1 MKWDDNTEADE
12 EWPETYSSLAE
23 KFTSKVMQKK
33 GILLNYRRDTLH
45 VADEY
50 IRDEFKN
57 PSKNLSQEVKD
68 TLTETLA
75 YISKV
80 IVLNFGGK
88 PVFHPERGNAI
99 VRNVA
104 GLGIVAFPTVWL
116 NRVIRAEPPAMLE
129 DYYDHVAWLVNRL
142 KTKSFD
148 MGEKIF
154 RGLIW
159 LFGSLHHQLAG
170 ESLLNNTY
178 LGGTMM
184 TLSLCPSCKDIRHIV
199 FSLPYEELVSP
210 GRTILNT
217 KILALEPTRQPCEKC
232 GGRHLP
238 LGYSYSA
245 VMTKEKLDKSFMK
258 ELLANLFS
266 ESEERLLTLIVSS
279 LGEGSILS
287 SLLKRNAN
295 VQVEIEKPEKLPL
308 VEPGELF
315 IFPSTPFCV

>member
-1 MKWDDNTEADE
+1 MKWDDKAEADE

-23 KFTSKVMQKK
+23 KFISKVMQKK

-57 PSKNLSQEVKD
+57 PSKDISQEVKD

-80 IVLNFGGK
+80 IVVNFGGK
-88 PVFHPERGNAI
+88 PVFHPERGHAI

-148 MGEKIF
+148 IDENVFTGFI
-154 RGLIW
+154 G
-159 LFGSLHHQLAG
+159 LFGSLHHQLVG
-170 ESLLNNTY
+170 ETLLNNTY
-178 LGGTMM
+178 PGGTMM
-184 TLSLCPSCKDIRHIV
+184 TLALCPSCNDIRRIV

-210 GRTILNT
+210 GRTILN
-217 KILALEPTRQPCEKC
+217 IQMLALEPTRQPCQKC
-232 GGRHLP
+232 GGWHLP
-238 LGYSYSA
+238 MGYAYSA

-258 ELLANLFS
+258 ELFAPLFS

-279 LGEGSILS
+279 LGEGFILS
-287 SLLKRNAN
+287 SLLKRSSNA
-295 VQVEIEKPEKLPL
+295 QVEIEKPEKSPL